1 MTRINQETGQLE
13 FDGFVRC
20 DQSMDDDFIVGEW
33 YQTSNEIGIQDETG
47 YNYGQFSNVYFELM
61 KTERLPL
68 VVINKY
74 MKIYRFD
81 SFLPTSVYNKQIL
94 GISEKEE
101 VVQSAELTM
110 ATKTFYQTVTMLSAL
125 HYSNL
130 LMKEEQLVDA
140 TDWVIQA
147 VTNEIIKLMGYPKS
161 DFTTTTVT
169 DAIRNYGSFNKDI
182 RQIIEGTI

>member
-1 MTRINQETGQLE
+1 MTRVNQETGKLE
-13 FDGFVRC
+13 FDGYVRC
-20 DQSMDDDFIVGEW
+20 DQSTDSDFIVGKW
-33 YQTSNEIGIQDETG
+33 YEASSEHGVKDETG
-47 YNYGQFSNVYFELM
+47 YNYGQYSKIYFELM
-61 KTERLPL
+61 ETERLPL

-94 GISEKEE
+94 GIAEKED
-101 VVQSAELTM
+101 VVQSSELTM

>member
-1 MTRINQETGQLE
+1 
-13 FDGFVRC
+13 
-20 DQSMDDDFIVGEW
+20 
-33 YQTSNEIGIQDETG
+33 
-47 YNYGQFSNVYFELM
+47 
-61 KTERLPL
+61 
-68 VVINKY
+68 
-74 MKIYRFD
+74 
-81 SFLPTSVYNKQIL
+81 
-94 GISEKEE
+94 
-101 VVQSAELTM
+101 
-110 ATKTFYQTVTMLSAL
+110 MLSAL

-182 RQIIEGTI
+182 RQIIEGE